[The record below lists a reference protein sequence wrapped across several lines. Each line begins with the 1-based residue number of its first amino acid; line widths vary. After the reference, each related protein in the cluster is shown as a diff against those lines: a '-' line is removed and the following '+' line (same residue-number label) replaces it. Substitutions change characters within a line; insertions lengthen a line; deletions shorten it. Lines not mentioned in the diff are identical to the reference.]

1 MVLKKLKIKIPCFNY
16 LEIIKQINTN
26 PEYSKYEA
34 QSLIEKNWINI
45 IKNNYKNPDVLS
57 QQSNKQKLSYVI
69 KKVERRLMDL
79 NYRIK
84 QRFKLNNQISYI
96 KHNDFNRLEFYF

>member
-1 MVLKKLKIKIPCFNY
+1 
-16 LEIIKQINTN
+16 
-26 PEYSKYEA
+26 
-34 QSLIEKNWINI
+34 
-45 IKNNYKNPDVLS
+45 
-57 QQSNKQKLSYVI
+57 
-69 KKVERRLMDL
+69 MDL